1 MGKIIDKPVPGYKVG
16 KGLAIG
22 NLTSQWFAN
31 FYLDPLDHYIKDR
44 LGVKRYVRYMDDFVV
59 LSEDKAEL
67 HEIKAEA
74 GEFLKEKLDLQLKES
89 ACFVSPV
96 IEGIPFLGFRIFPG
110 VVRLKRGGLIRFMR
124 KFRYNERL
132 YKEGR
137 ISEDEL
143 IRSTASLI
151 GHVGHGR
158 TKGMRRR
165 FLYGE

>member
-1 MGKIIDKPVPGYKVG
+1 MKEE
-16 KGLAIG
+16 
-22 NLTSQWFAN
+22 
-31 FYLDPLDHYIKDR
+31 PLKKQSVR
-44 LGVKRYVRYMDDFVV
+44 L
-59 LSEDKAEL
+59 
-67 HEIKAEA
+67 
-74 GEFLKEKLDLQLKES
+74 
-89 ACFVSPV
+89 FVSS
-96 IEGIPFLGFRIFPG
+96 PG

-124 KFRYNERL
+124 KFRDKERL

-137 ISEDEL
+137 IGEDEL